1 MKKTTLAF
9 AAAILSSSA
18 FAGDFAF
25 SYENE
30 ELLSDT
36 GMTHLVDRL
45 ESEARSYC
53 SDEYRSVRDLAGKA
67 DCINEIITAA
77 IDQIDN
83 RELVAFVEEQKPSI
97 G

>member
-36 GMTHLVDRL
+36 GMANLVDRL

-67 DCINEIITAA
+67 DCLNEIITAA
-77 IDQIDN
+77 IDKIDN
-83 RELVAFVEEQKPSI
+83 RELVAFVDGKKPNV